1 MDRLKGGRLMGIL
14 SHKAIEIALRQGLV
28 IEPRP
33 EIIQPTS
40 VDLHLSG
47 VFSVPNKLRG
57 PVLIDPLRDDV
68 IGYEK
73 LNYGRWVLFPGD
85 FILGSTAEWIELPKD
100 LVGILTGKSSLARI
114 GLQVECAG
122 YVDPGWKG
130 NLTLEIVN
138 LGRDTIVLRS
148 NMPICQ
154 IRFETI
160 TGETELLYGDS
171 RLNSHYQGS
180 QGPVSA
186 RFALPSTAGNDEP
199 APA

>member
-1 MDRLKGGRLMGIL
+1 MGIL
-14 SHKAIEIALRQGLV
+14 SHKAIEIALTKGLV

-47 VFSVPNKLRG
+47 MISVTNEKHG
-57 PVLIDPLRDDV
+57 PVIIDPMQHEAMKNNTR
-68 IGYEK
+68 YHEK
-73 LNYGRWVLFPGD
+73 WLLFPGD
-85 FILGSTAEWIELPKD
+85 FILGSTTEWIELPKD

-114 GLQVECAG
+114 GLQIECAG

-138 LGRDTIVLRS
+138 LGRDTIVLRPD
-148 NMPICQ
+148 MPICQ

-160 TGETELLYGDS
+160 TGETELLYGDP
-171 RLNSHYQGS
+171 RLNSHYQES
-180 QGPVSA
+180 REPVSA
-186 RFALPSTAGNDEP
+186 RFAPPSAAENDAS